1 MSDDYTSI
9 YDSPSPVGR
18 APRDTEA
25 LELGEMGAGSLVQY
39 MSWVVYGLY
48 IDHSYI

>member
-25 LELGEMGAGSLVQY
+25 LELGEMGAGSLVY
-39 MSWVVYGLY
+39 RAGFVYGLY
-48 IDHSYI
+48 VDHSYI